1 MIPIYK
7 PDIYKYSSS
16 AIEAINSGWIS
27 NHGEY
32 INKSNEKLRE
42 ILNCKYT
49 ILMANGTC
57 ATHCLFLS
65 LKFKY
70 PDIKKIYIPNN
81 CYVAAWNT
89 LFYEY
94 SKENVTVM
102 KMDLETWNISTNE
115 NYIMS
120 LDKDAAVLIVHNLG
134 NIVNVIR
141 LKNLRPDLIFLE
153 DNCEGLFGQY
163 EGINTGTHDCTLCSS
178 VSFYGNKIITT
189 GEGGAFFTNDEEI
202 YNYIS
207 KVYSQG
213 LSSERYLHDTL
224 AYNYR
229 MTNVQAAFLFD
240 QLNDID
246 FILEKKRNVFKN
258 YEKLLQGLIENGFIK
273 LFQKEN
279 NTSSADWIFSIRI
292 VNNQITK
299 KNVYE
304 FFILNNVDTRPFF
317 YPINSHDHLKD
328 IPFQDDVPSILNNEI
343 LMIPS
348 SPEISFTEQE
358 YVVQT
363 IKKFYFYTKTNL
375 NIVDI
380 QEKNKSMLSEYIP
393 KIDSQYFRYFDNR
406 NENVIQNHILTFLLQ
421 ENTKTIGYSH
431 IDFDGEK
438 YWFGIYLDE
447 NNRGKGIGHQI
458 IYYITHHYL
467 LKSIKEIHLSVDIV
481 NSNAIKLYQKNGF
494 VEYSR
499 NFNNIF
505 MKINFSNNSN
515 VR

>member
-1 MIPIYK
+1 MITIYK
-7 PDIYKYSSS
+7 PDIYKYTSS
-16 AIEAINSGWIS
+16 AIKAINSGWIS

-32 INKSNEKLRE
+32 IKKSNKKLRE
-42 ILNCKYT
+42 ILKCKYT
-49 ILMANGTC
+49 ILMSNGTC
-57 ATHCLFLS
+57 STHCLFLS

-70 PDIKKIYIPNN
+70 PNIKKIYIPNN

-94 SKENVTVM
+94 SKENIIVM
-102 KMDLETWNISTNE
+102 KMDLETWNINTDE

-120 LDKDAAVLIVHNLG
+120 LDKNSAVLIVHNLG

-141 LKNLRPDLIFLE
+141 LKNLRPDLIFVE
-153 DNCEGLFGQY
+153 DNCEGIFGQY
-163 EGINTGTHDCTLCSS
+163 EGIYSGTSDKTLCSS

-213 LSSERYLHDTL
+213 LSTERYLHDTL

-246 FILEKKRNVFKN
+246 FILTKKRKNFEN
-258 YEKLLQGLIENGFIK
+258 YEKLLQPFIENGFIK
-273 LFQKEN
+273 LFKKEN

-292 VNNQITK
+292 VNNKISK

-304 FFILNNVDTRPFF
+304 FFIQNNIDTRPFF

-328 IPFQDDVPSILNNEI
+328 IPFEDNVPSILNNEI

-348 SPEISFTEQE
+348 SPEISFEEQKL
-358 YVVQT
+358 VVQT
-363 IKKFYFYTKTNL
+363 LDKFYFYTKTNL
-375 NIVDI
+375 NIIDI
-380 QEKNKSMLSEYIP
+380 TENNKDLLKDFIP
-393 KIDSQYFRYFDNR
+393 RIDSEFFKYFKTR
-406 NENVIQNHILTFLLQ
+406 NENAIKDHILTLLLQ
-421 ENTKTIGYSH
+421 EDNKTIGYSH

-447 NNRGKGIGHQI
+447 NYRGKGIGNQI
-458 IYYITHHYL
+458 IEYIT
-467 LKSIKEIHLSVDIV
+467 KQSVNEIHLSVYLEKFQ
-481 NSNAIKLYQKNGF
+481 AINLYQKNGF

-499 NFNNIF
+499 NLNNIF
-505 MKINFSNNSN
+505 MKINFC
-515 VR
+515 